1 MTNYNLQDMAVV
13 GGAQNPH
20 HQTFPQNVDFSQMER
35 LPTQGRFDYSN
46 QPNFFFVPLP
56 KKVAFKN
63 L

>member
-1 MTNYNLQDMAVV
+1 MAVV

-20 HQTFPQNVDFSQMER
+20 HHTFPQNVDFSQMER

-46 QPNFFFVPLP
+46 QSNFFFVPLP